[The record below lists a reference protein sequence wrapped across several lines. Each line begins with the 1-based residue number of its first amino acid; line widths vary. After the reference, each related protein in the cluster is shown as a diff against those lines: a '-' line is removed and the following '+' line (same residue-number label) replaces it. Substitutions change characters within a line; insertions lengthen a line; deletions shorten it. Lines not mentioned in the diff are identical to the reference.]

1 MCGRFLL
8 DTSWAELRDY
18 FELIRPEPDAQPE
31 IAPRYNIAP
40 TTPIVVV
47 RRGDDGAREAIHT
60 RWGLIPSWVKDPKA
74 FTLLIN
80 ARAETAAS
88 KPSFRNAFRRRRVLV
103 PASGF
108 YEWRRLG
115 KGPDGK
121 QRRQAYAVLPPGNA
135 PVAFAG
141 LMETWHSPDGSQ
153 TDTACILTTD
163 ATDTFRPIHDRLP
176 MIVEPRHFE
185 RWLDTTDHEPDDVS
199 DLLHAPGDGW
209 WRPVPVSP
217 RVNKVGNDGPQNLE
231 EVEPVAALP
240 GPGDASGQGGLFDA

>member
-8 DTSWAELRDY
+8 NTTWAELREY
-18 FELIRPEPDAQPE
+18 FDLIRPQEGEAPE
-31 IAPRYNIAP
+31 IEPRYNIAP

-47 RRGDDGAREAIHT
+47 RPGHDRQREAIHA
-60 RWGLIPSWVKDPKA
+60 RWGLIPSWVKDPKD

-80 ARAETAAS
+80 ARSETAAS
-88 KPSFRNAFRRRRVLV
+88 KPSFRNAMKRRRVLV

-141 LMETWHSPDGSQ
+141 LMETWHAPDGSEM
-153 TDTACILTTD
+153 DTACILTTD

-176 MIVEPRHFE
+176 MIVEPEHFE
-185 RWLDTTDHEPDDVS
+185 RWLDVDHHGPDEVA
-199 DLLHAPGDGW
+199 DLLHPPADDW

-217 RVNKVGNDGPQNLE
+217 RVNKVGNDGPENLA
-231 EVEPVAALP
+231 EVEPIADLPRAEAAP
-240 GPGDASGQGGLFDA
+240 KQGGLFDA